1 MRAILTSRAAMAVAA
16 AAGYAARWAY
26 RVRSSLGEAAGVA
39 FVSYGLGLA
48 WRPLAFVAVGAAL
61 LVHEWRRHQ

>member
-1 MRAILTSRAAMAVAA
+1 MRAILASRPVLAVAS
-16 AAGYAARWAY
+16 AAGTAARWLY

-39 FVSYGLGLA
+39 TVAYGLGLA

-61 LVHEWRRHQ
+61 LVHEWRRQQ